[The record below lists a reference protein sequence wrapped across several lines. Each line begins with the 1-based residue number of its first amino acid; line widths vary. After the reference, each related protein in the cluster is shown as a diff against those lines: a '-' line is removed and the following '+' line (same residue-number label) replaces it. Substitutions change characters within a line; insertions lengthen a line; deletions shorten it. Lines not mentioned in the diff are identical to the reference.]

1 MKSIPELFRAQAER
15 TPDSIAVT
23 FGDIALTYRDLNRR
37 AEELA
42 RRLRG
47 VGVGPGVKAALYL
60 ERSIELVVAML
71 GVLKAGGAYVPL
83 DPHHPRQRLSFII
96 DDAEPLVLL
105 TGAHLQSEAPAH
117 GAQVM
122 LLDAV
127 TPHARADPAGE
138 ALEPP
143 GPNDLAYV
151 IYTSGS
157 TGQPKGVQIEHH
169 SVVNLLASMQRRPGL
184 GADDILLAITTPA
197 FDISVLEIFLPLVCG
212 ARVVIAPSEA
222 VGDGAALINL
232 IERSG
237 ATVLQATPSTMRMLL
252 DAGWAGSPR
261 IKLLCGGEA
270 WSTELA
276 ARLLARCGSLW
287 NMYGPTETTVW
298 SAVAKVEA
306 GQPVVIGPPIAN
318 TRLYVLDGAQ
328 QLVPVGV
335 TGELF
340 IGGEGLA
347 RGYLNRPELT
357 QDRFLAD
364 PFAVSPGARVY
375 RTGDLVRR
383 LPDGGLEF
391 LGRLD
396 HQVKILGHRVELGEI
411 ETALH
416 RHPAIDRGVVV
427 AREDAHGDQQ
437 LIAYVI
443 PAAGHEIPVSE
454 VRALIGETLP
464 AYMIPAKYVPLA
476 AFPLTPNG
484 KLDLKALPSP
494 DTAAVAPTAASARP
508 RTLTEEAL
516 ERIWSHML
524 NLEHVGVG
532 DNFFDLGGHS
542 LLAAR
547 VIGRINQSLKAGL
560 TVPEFFQ
567 NPTIAGLAT
576 LVDQKHRTRPEPRL
590 VQLREGDGL
599 PLYFVGNGIAETQI
613 SQLMGGDHPV
623 FLVDIPIPVE
633 WYETIEAEDANSLPT
648 IEELGAVHAD
658 LIHEHAKS
666 TPCVVAGYS
675 MWGRI
680 AFEAARAMEQQ
691 GSEVALVLLL
701 DARVATESGT
711 NRGAIKEAMRWIWRG
726 AGPDDVRAKRPNLFK
741 SAGLYLRL
749 ARGFMARTP
758 EIVRNRLGPKGLLSG
773 YLDSEGVP
781 VPNRVIARLNMVVGR
796 AYHPAPLDAPGAL
809 FRARFAG
816 EDDLP
821 GYDFTNGWR
830 GLFRGG
836 LEIIEV
842 SGDHHSMLRK
852 QNLPRVVEFLESIL
866 NKYRRAPQPREK
878 PDPVSAP
885 RERTFG

>member
-37 AEELA
+37 ADELA

-105 TGAHLQSEAPAH
+105 TSAHLQSEAPAH

-127 TPHARADPAGE
+127 TPHARADPARE

-276 ARLLARCGSLW
+276 ARLLARCSSLW

-347 RGYLNRPELT
+347 RG
-357 QDRFLAD
+357 
-364 PFAVSPGARVY
+364 
-375 RTGDLVRR
+375 
-383 LPDGGLEF
+383 
-391 LGRLD
+391 
-396 HQVKILGHRVELGEI
+396 
-411 ETALH
+411 
-416 RHPAIDRGVVV
+416 
-427 AREDAHGDQQ
+427 
-437 LIAYVI
+437 
-443 PAAGHEIPVSE
+443 
-454 VRALIGETLP
+454 
-464 AYMIPAKYVPLA
+464 
-476 AFPLTPNG
+476 
-484 KLDLKALPSP
+484 
-494 DTAAVAPTAASARP
+494 
-508 RTLTEEAL
+508 
-516 ERIWSHML
+516 
-524 NLEHVGVG
+524 
-532 DNFFDLGGHS
+532 
-542 LLAAR
+542 
-547 VIGRINQSLKAGL
+547 
-560 TVPEFFQ
+560 
-567 NPTIAGLAT
+567 
-576 LVDQKHRTRPEPRL
+576 
-590 VQLREGDGL
+590 
-599 PLYFVGNGIAETQI
+599 
-613 SQLMGGDHPV
+613 
-623 FLVDIPIPVE
+623 
-633 WYETIEAEDANSLPT
+633 
-648 IEELGAVHAD
+648 
-658 LIHEHAKS
+658 
-666 TPCVVAGYS
+666 
-675 MWGRI
+675 
-680 AFEAARAMEQQ
+680 
-691 GSEVALVLLL
+691 
-701 DARVATESGT
+701 
-711 NRGAIKEAMRWIWRG
+711 
-726 AGPDDVRAKRPNLFK
+726 
-741 SAGLYLRL
+741 
-749 ARGFMARTP
+749 
-758 EIVRNRLGPKGLLSG
+758 
-773 YLDSEGVP
+773 
-781 VPNRVIARLNMVVGR
+781 
-796 AYHPAPLDAPGAL
+796 
-809 FRARFAG
+809 
-816 EDDLP
+816 
-821 GYDFTNGWR
+821 
-830 GLFRGG
+830 
-836 LEIIEV
+836 
-842 SGDHHSMLRK
+842 
-852 QNLPRVVEFLESIL
+852 
-866 NKYRRAPQPREK
+866 
-878 PDPVSAP
+878 
-885 RERTFG
+885 